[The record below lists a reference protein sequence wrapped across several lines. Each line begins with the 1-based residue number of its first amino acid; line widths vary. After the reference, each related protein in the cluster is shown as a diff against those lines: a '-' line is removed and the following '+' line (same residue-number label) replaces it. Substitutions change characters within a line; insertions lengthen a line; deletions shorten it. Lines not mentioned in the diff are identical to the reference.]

1 VKPVNAHLKTF
12 THMHHRL
19 RGLFAHIGAPPGCRL
34 TRGRVLQ
41 LTVGVELQRHPR
53 RDAARATAA
62 TAATAITREP
72 GLIEHQVHQA
82 RVLLASSRT
91 TTLAIAV
98 RQILLQVTLMTQQ
111 LLVRHAA
118 THAARHT
125 LLQHAEAV
133 RLPHRQQGIGA
144 RKQRVAVGHG
154 ANRAV
159 FCRLLL
165 RVLALLT

>member
-1 VKPVNAHLKTF
+1 MNAHLKTF
-12 THMHHRL
+12 THIHHRL

-34 TRGRVLQ
+34 TRGRVLE

-53 RDAARATAA
+53 RDAARA

-125 LLQHAEAV
+125 LLQHAEGV

-144 RKQRVAVGHG
+144 RNQRVAVGHG

>member
-1 VKPVNAHLKTF
+1 MNAHLQTF
-12 THMHHRL
+12 THIHHRL

-34 TRGRVLQ
+34 TRGRVLES
-41 LTVGVELQRHPR
+41 TVGVELQRHPR

-62 TAATAITREP
+62 TAITREP
-72 GLIEHQVHQA
+72 GWIEHQVHQA

-125 LLQHAEAV
+125 LLQHAEGV

-144 RKQRVAVGHG
+144 RNQRVAVGHR

>member
-1 VKPVNAHLKTF
+1 MNAHLKTF
-12 THMHHRL
+12 THIHHRL

-34 TRGRVLQ
+34 TRGRVLE

-53 RDAARATAA
+53 RDAARA

-111 LLVRHAA
+111 LRVRHAA
-118 THAARHT
+118 THAAARHT
-125 LLQHAEAV
+125 LLQHAEGV

-144 RKQRVAVGHG
+144 RNQRVAVGHG

>member
-1 VKPVNAHLKTF
+1 MNAHLKTF
-12 THMHHRL
+12 THIHHRL

-34 TRGRVLQ
+34 TRGPVLE
-41 LTVGVELQRHPR
+41 LTVGVQLQRHPR

-98 RQILLQVTLMTQQ
+98 REILLQVTLMTQQ
-111 LLVRHAA
+111 LRVRHAA
-118 THAARHT
+118 THAAARHT
-125 LLQHAEAV
+125 LLQHAEGV

-144 RKQRVAVGHG
+144 RNQRVAVGHG
-154 ANRAV
+154 ASPAV

>member
-1 VKPVNAHLKTF
+1 MKPVNAHLQTF
-12 THMHHRL
+12 THIHHRL

-34 TRGRVLQ
+34 TRGRVLE

-62 TAATAITREP
+62 VAITREP

-98 RQILLQVTLMTQQ
+98 RQILLQMTLMTQQ
-111 LLVRHAA
+111 LLLRD
-118 THAARHT
+118 TTSHAARHT
-125 LLQHAEAV
+125 LLQHAEGV

-144 RKQRVAVGHG
+144 RNQRVAVGHA

-159 FCRLLL
+159 LCRLLV

>member
-1 VKPVNAHLKTF
+1 MKPVNAHLKTF
-12 THMHHRL
+12 THIHHRL

-34 TRGRVLQ
+34 TRGRVLE

-53 RDAARATAA
+53 RDAARA

-118 THAARHT
+118 THAAARHT
-125 LLQHAEAV
+125 LLQHAEGV

-144 RKQRVAVGHG
+144 RNQRVAAGHR